1 MQARNPAQS
10 HITAPNAMIWRDF
23 QLALLGALGLI
34 ALVVFGADIDALRPL
49 QIVLGLLYILYIP
62 GYCLMAAL
70 FPEHDALDGVERTG
84 LSIALSIAI
93 VPVLSLVINQL
104 PWGLRPVPILIG
116 EFVIMLTCMGIAIWR
131 RSRLPANEVYAPET
145 RLRLRSWWQGL
156 VPGER
161 RIYPLIGLG
170 VLLGVLLLSWTFLVP
185 SPDRFMTEFY
195 ILGKNGVAENYIR
208 QAPLDSDL
216 TTTLGITNREQ
227 GQREYRVEVWAVDVW
242 DPNQRTLLTQQGP
255 ISLAPGETQQRD
267 ITWRMPQAEDEQ
279 QVEFLLF
286 SGQSNEP
293 YRQLR
298 LWVDIAPPAN

>member
-1 MQARNPAQS
+1 ML
-10 HITAPNAMIWRDF
+10 WRDF
-23 QLALLGALGLI
+23 QLALIGALALI
-34 ALVVFGADIDALRPL
+34 ALAVFGNDIAFLKPL
-49 QIVLGLLYILYIP
+49 QLVLGLLYVLYIP

-70 FPEHDALDGVERTG
+70 FPERDALDGVERTG
-84 LSIALSIAI
+84 LSIALSIAL

-104 PWGLRPVPILIG
+104 PWGLRPVPILVG
-116 EFVIMLTCMGIAIWR
+116 ELAIILICMGIAIWR
-131 RSRLPANEVYAPET
+131 RSRLPATEAYAPET
-145 RLRLRSWWQGL
+145 RLRLRSWWQDL
-156 VPGER
+156 APGER
-161 RIYPLIGLG
+161 RIYPLLSLG

-195 ILGKNGVAENYIR
+195 ILGKNGVAEQYTR
-208 QAPLDSDL
+208 QATLDSDL
-216 TTTLGITNREQ
+216 TSTLGITNREQ

-267 ITWRMPQAEDEQ
+267 ITWRMPQAGAEQ

-293 YRQLR
+293 YRRLR